1 MSLLPSRKASKILG
15 VTANTLRTWDKKNK
29 IKTIRTPSGQRL
41 YDVNAFIKEKECKS
55 EKCKNG
61 QKIICYARVSTKKQN
76 KDLERQTKRLTKK
89 YPKAKIITEIASGLN
104 YKRKGLQ
111 TILEQ
116 AMSGDSIKL
125 VVTYKDRLARFGF
138 ELIQYIIE
146 RNGGS
151 IVVLKNHK
159 LSPQQELT
167 EDMLSVMHSFSSKLY
182 GMRKFKRIKM

>member
-1 MSLLPSRKASKILG
+1 MSIGKWKFTLTLLFLSVFLIVYNAASGLAATSSKVTQINNPFRSLLPEKNNSVSLPQSHSK
-15 VTANTLRTWDKKNK
+15 
-29 IKTIRTPSGQRL
+29 S
-41 YDVNAFIKEKECKS
+41 
-55 EKCKNG
+55 
-61 QKIICYARVSTKKQN
+61 VSTKKQN